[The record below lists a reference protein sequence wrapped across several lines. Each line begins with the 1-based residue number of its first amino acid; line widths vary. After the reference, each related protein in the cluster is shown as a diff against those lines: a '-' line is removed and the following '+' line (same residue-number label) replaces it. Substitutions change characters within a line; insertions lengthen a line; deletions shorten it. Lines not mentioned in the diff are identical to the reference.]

1 MISIQERM
9 DVHVVEGIDLFGYLK
24 YFYPDLE
31 LDPLLVATLKGDF
44 IFLFF
49 LGIRSY
55 GVTLALVSPINPE
68 LTDISV

>member
-1 MISIQERM
+1 MEVR
-9 DVHVVEGIDLFGYLK
+9 VVEGIDLFGYLK

-31 LDPLLVATLKGDF
+31 LDPLLVETLESDF

-55 GVTLALVSPINPE
+55 GVTLAIVSPANP
-68 LTDISV
+68 